1 MLDWE
6 YYPNCESA
14 LNGSIVIFKEYTIIK
29 KDFFSM
35 DHILINFIMLSME
48 NTIIIKEYENHDI
61 AIAMSPSRADPVL
74 PWPGCIEPV
83 HKNWQDAASKLGGL

>member
-29 KDFFSM
+29 KDFFPM

-48 NTIIIKEYENHDI
+48 NTIIIKEYTIIKKDFI
-61 AIAMSPSRADPVL
+61 CVDYIL
-74 PWPGCIEPV
+74 LITYLCPGRI
-83 HKNWQDAASKLGGL
+83 QSL